1 MANCL
6 GPPSWG
12 HVPIIMNWIDPEL
25 EKPVHTKNVQDVVTV
40 SGYRCDLP
48 FFLLLRFFADNY
60 LLIFLSAIYSYHFP
74 TADVKYIPAENQAL
88 SCHSLPRRDQLPLT
102 SPQTRSV
109 RAKGKKE
116 DTAC

>member
-1 MANCL
+1 ML
-6 GPPSWG
+6 LVTPSYSPA
-12 HVPIIMNWIDPEL
+12 VSVQNWIDPEL
-25 EKPVHTKNVQDVVTV
+25 EKPVYTKNVQDVVTV

-88 SCHSLPRRDQLPLT
+88 SCIHSHEGLT
-102 SPQTRSV
+102 SSHLTSNP
-109 RAKGKKE
+109 
-116 DTAC
+116 